1 MKFILIFFLIF
12 NYIIAEEIYVSDKR
26 FVDSTFSGLFD
37 ESKNQRI
44 YGIQKFDTG
53 GTFYGKYKNDEPY
66 MGYGVAKDG
75 TEALIQIE
83 DGKVKGYEYEA
94 FGRLTFVDGAKCFG
108 YLDSDYELHGYV
120 FCERHD
126 SPETKSQESFYRN
139 GTLSGEHIEIYEN
152 GEISY
157 GYMLDGS
164 IDGDRYYQFS
174 DGNTYKYRY
183 RNGKG
188 SNAKTMN
195 ENDYIELNRIKNTLN
210 RQYKIFQEKWDGLSQ
225 DWNNFVAYVDRD
237 SLNSDSKKLS
247 EKSNLILSIQELL
260 TELGYSPGSAD
271 GVMGQKTS
279 SAIKAFQVTYDIEVD
294 GIASEKLLI
303 ALQVVLQSL
312 RIPEDKNPYKQEEKP
327 KLTSTGSG
335 FYVNNENIVSNYHV
349 IDGCD
354 LIKDSNESVLK
365 TRVIDKMNDLVVLE
379 GPSKKQS
386 LSISPNSPALG
397 EEIYVAGFPLYS
409 DLKGLNFTSG
419 NVSALKGFG
428 EASSQ
433 FQYTAP
439 SQPGNS
445 GGPILNKYGSV
456 IGIVVA
462 GFKSDPTMRESGVVV
477 QNANFGIK
485 NTILKGMLDDNK
497 IKHKLSDA
505 FWSKSQKNLAS
516 IASKNSVLIKCYSN

>member
-94 FGRLTFVDGAKCFG
+94 FGRLTFADGAKCFG

-260 TELGYSPGSAD
+260 TELGYSPGSTD

-327 KLTSTGSG
+327 K
-335 FYVNNENIVSNYHV
+335 IM
-349 IDGCD
+349 
-354 LIKDSNESVLK
+354 K
-365 TRVIDKMNDLVVLE
+365 
-379 GPSKKQS
+379 
-386 LSISPNSPALG
+386 
-397 EEIYVAGFPLYS
+397 
-409 DLKGLNFTSG
+409 
-419 NVSALKGFG
+419 
-428 EASSQ
+428 
-433 FQYTAP
+433 
-439 SQPGNS
+439 
-445 GGPILNKYGSV
+445 
-456 IGIVVA
+456 
-462 GFKSDPTMRESGVVV
+462 
-477 QNANFGIK
+477 
-485 NTILKGMLDDNK
+485 
-497 IKHKLSDA
+497 
-505 FWSKSQKNLAS
+505 
-516 IASKNSVLIKCYSN
+516 